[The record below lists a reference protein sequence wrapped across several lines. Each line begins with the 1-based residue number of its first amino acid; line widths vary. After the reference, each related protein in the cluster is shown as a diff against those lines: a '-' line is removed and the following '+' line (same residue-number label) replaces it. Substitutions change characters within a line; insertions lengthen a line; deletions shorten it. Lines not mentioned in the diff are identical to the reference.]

1 MSVTYGNTGE
11 EFAALVNSTQDF
23 YGVCDTMFKLGD
35 QVFDAVEDPADGY
48 RSYLDSI
55 NITDSEEARAAI
67 FFRTPVAK
75 VHVWGARVPENFDG
89 YEFRDIFDGHCW
101 LRIGTANT
109 DDYYPYFVFEY
120 EPRREEAKPDAD
132 DR

>member
-1 MSVTYGNTGE
+1 MSVTYGNAGE

-75 VHVWGARVPENFDG
+75 VHVWAARTPDDFDG
-89 YEFRDIFDGHCW
+89 YELRDIFDGHCW

-120 EPRREEAKPDAD
+120 APRCEEVPSDGN
-132 DR
+132 